1 VAAGGATRGS
11 LRPPALCPAP
21 PPHPPSPLPTLSN
34 TPQLAFSSVS
44 IALKA
49 YTQDMAAGTA
59 SYRHGVIRKAPG
71 SAPND
76 PASFEL
82 TDEFTMQLA
91 PGGAAA

>member
-1 VAAGGATRGS
+1 
-11 LRPPALCPAP
+11 
-21 PPHPPSPLPTLSN
+21 
-34 TPQLAFSSVS
+34 VS